1 MGFENFFE
9 SVFNISIWIVAKW
22 LVEIALLVYLVFAV
36 IVVRQVYMM
45 TEVVKEKFNWIVK
58 IISWIHLL
66 FAILVI
72 FLSLAIL

>member
-1 MGFENFFE
+1 MGFEAFFE
-9 SVFNISIWIVAKW
+9 SVFKVSIWTVAKW
-22 LVEIALLVYLVFAV
+22 LVEIALFVYLIFAI

-45 TEVVKEKFNWIVK
+45 TETVKEKFNWIIK

-72 FLSLAIL
+72 LISLLIL

>member
-9 SVFNISIWIVAKW
+9 SVFNTSIWTIAKW

-45 TEVVKEKFNWIVK
+45 TEVVKEKFNWIIK

-66 FAILVI
+66 FSILVI
-72 FLSLAIL
+72 FISLAVL

>member
-9 SVFNISIWIVAKW
+9 SFFHISVWSVAKW
-22 LVEIALLVYLVFAV
+22 LVEIALFVYLVFAV

-45 TEVVKEKFNWIVK
+45 TQVIKEKFNWIIK
-58 IISWIHLL
+58 IVSWTHLL

-72 FLSLAIL
+72 LLSLAVL

>member
-9 SVFNISIWIVAKW
+9 SVFNVSIWTVAKW
-22 LVEIALLVYLVFAV
+22 LVEIALLVYLVFAI

-45 TEVVKEKFNWIVK
+45 TEAVKEKFNWIIK

-72 FLSLAIL
+72 LISLVIL